1 MQVSR
6 TISPTSLLSYQ
17 GNTPKLNRLFY
28 MHPLHHEITR
38 VLDTIFDGHPY
49 SVTITKG
56 KRQPEVTVSYQDFL
70 TPRTLSGLLSLVPE
84 LNVEWDIERT
94 MSDTLRHQLLD
105 ELYEHPERLTSHCY
119 CRFNV
124 RFYVFDRFATTDFTN
139 SKT

>member
-1 MQVSR
+1 
-6 TISPTSLLSYQ
+6 
-17 GNTPKLNRLFY
+17 
-28 MHPLHHEITR
+28 MHTLHHEVTR
-38 VLDTIFDGHPY
+38 TLDTIFDGHPY

-56 KRQPEVTVSYQDFL
+56 NQLPEVTVAYQDFL
-70 TPRTLSGLLSLVPE
+70 TPRTLNGLLSLVP
-84 LNVEWDIERT
+84 NISVEWNIERT

-105 ELYEHPERLTSHCY
+105 ELYEHPEKLTSHCY